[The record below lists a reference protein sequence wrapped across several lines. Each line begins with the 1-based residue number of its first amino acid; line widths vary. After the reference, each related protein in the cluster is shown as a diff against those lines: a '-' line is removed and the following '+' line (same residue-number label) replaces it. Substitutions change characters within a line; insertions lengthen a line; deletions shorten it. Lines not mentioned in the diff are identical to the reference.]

1 MQKKLGILGGM
12 GPMATV
18 DFMRRIVVKSPAT
31 CDQEHIPMIISN
43 NPTTPDRTTCILHQ
57 GSDPIDVLLKD
68 LDNLKQAG
76 ATKVVIPCNTAHH
89 WLEKLSNR
97 GVEFIS
103 IIDSVLNAAQE
114 KKMQRIGIMAT
125 DATIK
130 INLYRQ
136 GILDR
141 GLEPLQPDE
150 QGQAQVMEGILAVK
164 AGNIAKGREL
174 MAPIFDQLIADGAD
188 GVILGC
194 TEIPLAF
201 DDFSEQK
208 KQRALDSLDLLAEQC
223 VNYYYYQA

>member
-18 DFMRRIVVKSPAT
+18 DFIRRIVSKSPAT

-43 NPTTPDRTTCILHQ
+43 NPITPDRTTCLLHQ
-57 GSDPIDVLLKD
+57 GTDPIDVLLSD
-68 LDNLKQAG
+68 LAHLKQSG
-76 ATKVVIPCNTAHH
+76 ATKTVIPCNTAHY
-89 WLEKLSNR
+89 WLDKLS
-97 GVEFIS
+97 GHGIDFIS

-130 INLYRQ
+130 TQIYHR
-136 GILDR
+136 GIVER
-141 GLEPLQPDE
+141 GLQPLQPDE
-150 QGQAQVMEGILAVK
+150 QQQAQVMAGILAVK
-164 AGNIAKGREL
+164 AGDIAKGRTL
-174 MAPIFDQLIADGAD
+174 MEPVFDALLAAGAD

-201 DDFSEQK
+201 ADFPEHK
-208 KQRALDSLDLLAEQC
+208 LNVALDSLELLAEQC
-223 VNYYYYQA
+223 VNYYYYA